1 MPIFSRHQNK
11 LTSINELNPKSYKES
26 DLQRLAEANLEA
38 VFGLIFVTTEF
49 QLNGLRVDTLAFDA
63 EAKAFV
69 IIEYKRDHSFSV
81 VDQGYAYLSLML
93 NHKADFILEY
103 NEHMSK
109 HLGKTDVD
117 WSQSRVIFVAN
128 SFTTYQQQAINFRDL
143 PMELWEAKYYS
154 NDTVLFNRLKTPDS
168 SESINTISKKSQTIN
183 EVSKEVKKYTVAD
196 HFTGAKAEW
205 LPIYEELCD
214 RLMMIDERI
223 KENPRS
229 GHIGLALDE
238 KAASTVIDIKPHNQD
253 SISAV
258 VRTEK
263 DKKENTCVEIAQFVH
278 DLKKSGKIEDYN
290 QVAFLFPSLKSEGQK
305 STKVVEFEKALNNL
319 GIQIYAPR
327 AGRFL
332 EVPEAVQIFGLMFTI
347 LGRQRHQGQ
356 GSAGLR
362 DFRSWQLHC
371 IDEAEKII
379 ANDSLLKEYIKDRTN
394 ELEFIKNDYEALMK
408 IVNKNKGNIKGK
420 LKLDM
425 VQALA
430 SAPGLS
436 SKCKATIQKQAVI
449 SILRKS

>member
-229 GHIGLALDE
+229 GHIGLALGE
-238 KAASTVIDIKPHNQD
+238 NGASTVIYIKPHNQKMTIEIP
-253 SISAV
+253 SIRPEDVDIMDPDGRITYMPNSF
-258 VRTEK
+258 EHY
-263 DKKENTCVEIAQFVH
+263 NTPV
-278 DLKKSGKIEDYN
+278 S
-290 QVAFLFPSLKSEGQK
+290 
-305 STKVVEFEKALNNL
+305 
-319 GIQIYAPR
+319 
-327 AGRFL
+327 RFDIRNSDD
-332 EVPEAVQIFGLMFTI
+332 VYYI
-347 LGRQRHQGQ
+347 L
-356 GSAGLR
+356 
-362 DFRSWQLHC
+362 
-371 IDEAEKII
+371 
-379 ANDSLLKEYIKDRTN
+379 
-394 ELEFIKNDYEALMK
+394 
-408 IVNKNKGNIKGK
+408 
-420 LKLDM
+420 
-425 VQALA
+425 
-430 SAPGLS
+430 P
-436 SKCKATIQKQAVI
+436 TIQWVMK
-449 SILRKS
+449 RFGKWKS